1 MTQRRVK
8 ETGISKGVNE
18 AVAYHVVVHKTWG
31 TPSTV
36 NSVTAYEVSG
46 ETLTDVSES
55 VLIGSAS
62 ISGTEILLP
71 HMAGEL
77 NKSYRI
83 DVNFTTSEGNT
94 LEGYLF
100 LVVDR

>member
-18 AVAYHVVVHKTWG
+18 AVAYTMIVHKTWG

-36 NSVTAYEVSG
+36 NSVKAYEVDG
-46 ETLTDVSES
+46 ESLTEVTDDV
-55 VLIGSAS
+55 LTGSAT
-62 ISGTEILLP
+62 ISGQEILLP
-71 HMAGEL
+71 HLAGDL
-77 NKSYRI
+77 GTSYRV

-100 LVVDR
+100 VVVDR

>member
-18 AVAYHVVVHKTWG
+18 AIAYTMIVHKTWG
-31 TPSTV
+31 TPSAV
-36 NSVTAYEVSG
+36 NSVKAYEVG
-46 ETLTDVSES
+46 ESLTEVTDD
-55 VLIGSAS
+55 VLIGSAT
-62 ISGTEILLP
+62 ISGQEILLP
-71 HMAGEL
+71 HLAGDL
-77 NKSYRI
+77 GTSYRV

-100 LVVDR
+100 VAVDR